1 MNGKEGSLVVIGKP
15 FEKLPPQQQELIKEN
30 INNVDY
36 SKQNTVYAATVE
48 CWETEHTDDKDATVE
63 TDLFVVPQPESEEAD
78 LKGTIN
84 IDQKIKLEDDNWYYR
99 SFVFVYK
106 SDGFYQVYTP
116 AMKSSLSLT
125 RGKGGGVIFK
135 PNGGDLWEFPVS
147 SKDVHLCQCKN
158 TATGKYLHWDIKK
171 DQFVLRESSTQYLRF
186 EEPPSK
192 TKSIAHSLKPVC
204 DHEVQEFIRDSI
216 KVRIGAYK
224 EYCTIFVARVSLKME
239 CDHEWR
245 LSAQRDSGKTPCFKA
260 FLKPSSELVP
270 RSSWKPWHFV
280 LAEKEQAS
288 FEVLTA
294 IAVNHGLIMQ
304 LENKNP
310 HFANPDHSSGWTLCE
325 FVYAGEDTWYWKV
338 KGMDHYLYCDASTGD
353 LTVTSDV
360 QFRSSFTLIQDAR
373 FGP

>member
-1 MNGKEGSLVVIGKP
+1 MNGKEAFLPAIGKP
-15 FEKLPPQQQELIKEN
+15 FEKLPPQQQELIKDN
-30 INNVDY
+30 IANVDY
-36 SKQNTVYAATVE
+36 SKPNTVFAATVE
-48 CWETEHTDDKDATVE
+48 CWETEHTDGKDTVE
-63 TDLFVVPQPESEEAD
+63 TDLFVVPQPQSERAY
-78 LKGTIN
+78 LKGTI
-84 IDQKIKLEDDNWYYR
+84 DMHQKMKLEDDDWYYR